1 MSRWINWVTFF
12 RNLISSIIFGFVVP
26 YYLVMNLDPNGV
38 LFNVDALIINGWIFV
53 IVYSSYGFF
62 KKETV
67 IRFFIGC
74 GWIATL
80 VYFYSVGN
88 NVCTAYL
95 PNCGFGLF
103 CVDSKLNNVKIAF
116 QFSYA
121 WLIIIILSLKG
132 LNLFRHLVKPMEKK
146 YDYLTFSQKFG
157 SNV

>member
-1 MSRWINWVTFF
+1 MSRWINWVTFV
-12 RNLISSIIFGFVVP
+12 RNLISALILGFLVP
-26 YYLVMNLDPNGV
+26 YFLIIYLDPNGI

-53 IVYSSYGFF
+53 GMYSFYGLF

-67 IRFFIGC
+67 IRFFIGW

-80 VYFYSVGN
+80 VYFYTVGS
-88 NVCTAYL
+88 NVYTSYL

-103 CVDSKLNNVKIAF
+103 CVDGKLNNVKVAF

-121 WLIIIILSLKG
+121 WFLIIILSLKG

-146 YDYLTFSQKFG
+146 ISYLQFSKYLER
-157 SNV
+157 

>member
-12 RNLISSIIFGFVVP
+12 RNLISSLILGFLVP
-26 YYLVMNLDPNGV
+26 YYLIINLDPNGI
-38 LFNVDALIINGWIFV
+38 LFNVDALIINGWIFLLM
-53 IVYSSYGFF
+53 YSFYGFF

-80 VYFYSVGN
+80 VYFYTVGS
-88 NVCTAYL
+88 NVYTSYL

-103 CVDSKLNNVKIAF
+103 CVDGELNNVKIAF

-121 WLIIIILSLKG
+121 WLIIIFLSLKG
-132 LNLFRHLVKPMEKK
+132 LNLFRHLVKPMEEKK
-146 YDYLTFSQKFG
+146 YDYLQFSKYLG
-157 SNV
+157 E

>member
-12 RNLISSIIFGFVVP
+12 RNLITSLILGFLVP
-26 YYLVMNLDPNGV
+26 YLLVVNLDPNGI
-38 LFNVDALIINGWIFV
+38 LFNIDALIVNGWIFV
-53 IVYSSYGFF
+53 LVYSSYGFF

-80 VYFYSVGN
+80 VYFYTVGS
-88 NVCTAYL
+88 NVYTSYL

-103 CVDSKLNNVKIAF
+103 CVDGELSGVKIVF

-121 WLIIIILSLKG
+121 WLIIIVLSLKG

-146 YDYLTFSQKFG
+146 YDYLQFSKYLG
-157 SNV
+157 E